1 MEPIGQAG
9 KAPWGESW
17 RAFASWRGWQRL
29 HGAPHAALLAE
40 RGRWILW
47 LPVFFALGI
56 SLYFAAGQEPAL
68 WIGPGLSIVA
78 LALLWWW
85 RSAAGPR
92 LMALVLTMVCVGFA
106 TAQLRSAWVE
116 APRLERSWGP
126 GQLTGEVLELETRP
140 SGRRLLLRP
149 LAMAGLAAEE
159 LPARVRVTA
168 AAPGDGLS
176 PGDVVTLRARLR
188 PPSAPTMPGSFD
200 FARQAYFQQLG
211 GIGFTL
217 GPVRRV
223 EVDPALERH
232 QTASPMRH
240 WSLFWADTRHR
251 IAARIQSRLP
261 GQSGAVAAAL
271 VTGQRS
277 ALAEE
282 TRENMRA
289 AGLAHLLAISGLH
302 MGLVTG
308 LLFFAVRAGLAL
320 VPGLA
325 LYRPIKKWAAV
336 AAGLGGLLYLCLVGF
351 TIPAQR
357 AFIMVSIVLLAVL
370 LDRRAISLRL
380 VVWAALAVLLV
391 APESLVSASFQMS
404 FAAVVALVSVYEGW
418 ERSPASLEMRRR
430 LAGRLALY
438 VLGIALTSLVAI
450 LATSAFAAF
459 HFQRLAAFGLLA
471 NLVAVPLTAFVIMPA
486 AVIGMLLMPLGLEAL
501 GFVPMGWGIDALLF
515 IAAWVAELP
524 GDLVPVPPMPLWGL
538 ACVTLGGLWLC
549 LWRGSW
555 RVWGLPLAIAG
566 ALSPA
571 LFQPPDL
578 LVSGDGRLAAL
589 RDGERRL
596 WLAERRGNGFVIDSW
611 RRGSYVRE
619 VVRWPRSGQAAEGAL
634 SCDPLGCLYR
644 KEGMLLAISWDPRG
658 IAADCAVADVVVSL
672 EPLRRQ
678 ACGGPQVVIDRFDLW
693 REGAQALWL
702 DGGGLRRTTVL
713 ETQGLRP
720 WSGLS
725 DRQRP
730 ED

>member
-1 MEPIGQAG
+1 M
-9 KAPWGESW
+9 
-17 RAFASWRGWQRL
+17 
-29 HGAPHAALLAE
+29 
-40 RGRWILW
+40 LW
-47 LPVFFALGI
+47 LPVFFAFGI

-68 WIGPGLSIVA
+68 WIGPGASAAA
-78 LALLWWW
+78 LALLWCC

-92 LMALVLTMVCVGFA
+92 LLVLALTMACVGFA

-116 APRLERSWGP
+116 APRLDRAWGP
-126 GQLTGEVLELETRP
+126 GELTGEVLELETRP

-149 LAMAGLAAEE
+149 LVMADLVAED

-168 AAPGDGLS
+168 AATDAGLR

-188 PPSAPTMPGSFD
+188 PPSPPTMPGGFD

-211 GIGFTL
+211 GIGFAL
-217 GPVRRV
+217 GPVRGV
-223 EVDPALERH
+223 EVDPALEPP
-232 QTASPMRH
+232 QTGSLKQT
-240 WSLFWADTRHR
+240 WSLFWADARQR
-251 IAARIQSRLP
+251 IAARIQSHLP

-277 ALAEE
+277 ALAED
-282 TRENMRA
+282 TREDMRA

-320 VPGLA
+320 MPALA
-325 LYRPIKKWAAV
+325 LRRPIKKWAAV

-380 VVWAALAVLLV
+380 VAWAALAVLLV

-418 ERSPASLEMRRR
+418 ERSPASLELRRG
-430 LAGRLALY
+430 LAGRLTLY

-486 AVIGMLLMPLGLEAL
+486 AVIGMLLMPFRLEAL
-501 GFVPMGWGIDALLF
+501 GFIPMGWGIDALLF
-515 IAAWVAELP
+515 IAASVAELP
-524 GDLVPVPPMPLWGL
+524 GALVAVPPMPLWGL
-538 ACVTLGGLWLC
+538 VCVSLGGLWLC
-549 LWRGSW
+549 LWRGPW
-555 RVWGLPLAIAG
+555 RYWGLPLAIAG

-571 LFQPPDL
+571 LFQAPDL

-596 WLAERRGNGFVIDSW
+596 WVADRRSNRFVIDSW
-611 RRGSYVRE
+611 RRGSYAGE
-619 VVRWPRSGQAAEGAL
+619 VIRWPGAGQAAEGAL
-634 SCDPLGCLYR
+634 HCDPLGCLYR
-644 KEGMLLAISWDPRG
+644 REGTLLAISWDPRG
-658 IAADCAVADVVVSL
+658 LAEDCAVADGVVSL

-678 ACGGPQVVIDRFDLW
+678 ACDGPQVVIDRFDLW

-702 DGGGLRRTTVL
+702 DDGGLRRTTVL
-713 ETQGLRP
+713 DTQGLRP
-720 WSGLS
+720 WSALK